1 MNEIEL
7 LKQFILDAPAPHRK
21 HIEAIEWVN
30 SIIKAYEQKISEL
43 QRGIEEKEQV
53 K

>member
-7 LKQFILDAPAPHRK
+7 IKQFILDAPAPHRK

-30 SIIKAYEQKISEL
+30 NLIRGYEAKIAGLEKS
-43 QRGIEEKEQV
+43 IEEKQ
-53 K
+53 KSK